1 VQRRRVFMAEL
12 YRPTTP
18 VSFWDFKFGIS
29 KPEDVR
35 NNA

>member
-18 VSFWDFKFGIS
+18 VSFWDFNTGQNLQ
-29 KPEDVR
+29 EDVR